1 MCRNQWIFLIPP
13 CLPAIHFGNFVYFQ
27 HIQKHIA
34 TFKRAH
40 ANRSRA
46 ISCMYMLCRRVCE
59 GCFVCACMYCMCIL
73 YPQCVLKANPGFA
86 LNKIYACGF
95 RNAQAFTS
103 SRWLGSSS
111 LLGPTLH
118 WTTVFWK
125 SNFCF
130 TLKRGPGGAWHHLQV
145 PARRVNSLV
154 LVCSLSSHRHSYIH
168 LIFSSRFIDS

>member
-13 CLPAIHFGNFVYFQ
+13 CLPALHFGNFVYFQ

-46 ISCMYMLCRRVCE
+46 ISCMYMLCRRVSKDVLSVHACI
-59 GCFVCACMYCMCIL
+59 VCIFCI
-73 YPQCVLKANPGFA
+73 
-86 LNKIYACGF
+86 
-95 RNAQAFTS
+95 RN
-103 SRWLGSSS
+103 
-111 LLGPTLH
+111 
-118 WTTVFWK
+118 VFWK
-125 SNFCF
+125 PTQDSRSTKS
-130 TLKRGPGGAWHHLQV
+130 TLLVSGMLKLLRAPGDLDRALFLDPLFIGRLCEKVIFGSPFKNGPGGSWQHIQGY
-145 PARRVNSLV
+145 ARSVNSLL